1 MTLVRVLYVAIAIAG
16 ALPCAAA
23 DGNLLR
29 DLGGTWQ
36 GPGLSISIDAER
48 LQARTDP
55 EHPFRW
61 EPLTILNIT
70 GNMVVFRVG
79 EQDFIALVEPGKLT
93 LTTPAL
99 AGTHILSRQE

>member
-1 MTLVRVLYVAIAIAG
+1 MKPIRSLYVAATLAVS
-16 ALPCAAA
+16 PCAAA
-23 DGNLLR
+23 DGDLLR
-29 DLGGTWQ
+29 DLGGNWQ
-36 GPGLSISIDAER
+36 GPGLAISIDAER
-48 LQARTDP
+48 MQARTDP

-99 AGTHILSRQE
+99 AGTHILSRQD